1 MLRKIFSVL
10 FVTCLATFTSASVL
24 AQSGDLCAPLT
35 RIDCGTWPAQ
45 AQMIGVVVK
54 TIPVQKGCIVT
65 VKPSSWQDHAL
76 CPMYLTDST
85 VSYGVCGACPA
96 EGKEVSGVLMSNG
109 QGHTVLD

>member
-1 MLRKIFSVL
+1 MFRKIFSVL
-10 FVTCLATFTSASVL
+10 FVTCLATFTSVSAL

-35 RIDCGTWPAQ
+35 GIGCETWPFQ

-65 VKPSSWQDHAL
+65 VKPSSWQGHAL
-76 CPMYLTDST
+76 CPMYLTEST

-109 QGHTVLD
+109 QGHAVLD